1 MKKVLRFDYD
11 AGSFFINANSR
22 TQLKEMRH
30 RHKKKV
36 PFEKSNQTRLNFRF
50 G

>member
-22 TQLKEMRH
+22 TQLKEMRL
-30 RHKKKV
+30 RRKKKS
-36 PFEKSNQTRLNFRF
+36 PFRKIKSN
-50 G
+50 